1 MIFQCIY
8 RIMALLKEEISR
20 IKEMMGL
27 NEEVKTSGVQFDSSE
42 KKTIDDFV
50 EFVKKELNIK
60 NNVDIN
66 LQNNKDGIKTTAVY
80 KYQDGNDE
88 DFENSEIKVFALG
101 RALVDVLRSIA
112 HELVHHHQN
121 EEGELKG
128 KHSNVGGPIEDEAN
142 AVAGEMIKAYGLE
155 HPEIYPEGVE
165 GVGEFAEQE
174 DGGGDTTDGGGDSSA
189 TNANVT
195 TWETGLSRG
204 PANTLTI
211 SVWDSGVSRGKGNTI
226 DQNSKW
232 ESGASRGKAN
242 PLT

>member
-1 MIFQCIY
+1 MG
-8 RIMALLKEEISR
+8 LLNEEISR
-20 IKEMMGL
+20 IRQVMGL
-27 NEEVKTSGVQFDSSE
+27 NEQVETKGVQFDSSE

-50 EFVKKELNIK
+50 DFVRKELGIENE
-60 NNVDIN
+60 VDVI

-80 KYQDGNDE
+80 KYQDEGDE
-88 DFENSEIKVFALG
+88 DFEQSHIKVFALG

-112 HELVHHHQN
+112 HELVHHKQN
-121 EEGELKG
+121 EDGELKG
-128 KHSNVGGPIEDEAN
+128 KISNVGGHIEDEAN
-142 AVAGEMIKAYGLE
+142 ALAGEMIKKYGID

-165 GVGEFAEQE
+165 TEIGEQE
-174 DGGGDTTDGGGDSSA
+174 EGGDTGGDSSA

-195 TWETGLSRG
+195 TWETGLTRG